1 MKNSM
6 VLMVP
11 GFDRNFQFHV
21 QGCHPFRTHAL
32 RTEDLILRTDNRL
45 LFPCPENIN
54 DYFCVSKCTKPFF
67 NKMEETEKY
76 NQREDIFS
84 KAIRAG
90 KRTYFFD
97 VKETR
102 AQERYLTIT
111 ESKKRFDNDSGKF
124 FYEKHKIFLYQEDFY
139 KFMEGL
145 QESMEFISA
154 DSEPPYHR
162 DSKPATGIEE
172 EIKNVKFEDLE
183 GEVDEPVSDE
193 ADKV

>member
-1 MKNSM
+1 
-6 VLMVP
+6 
-11 GFDRNFQFHV
+11 
-21 QGCHPFRTHAL
+21 
-32 RTEDLILRTDNRL
+32 
-45 LFPCPENIN
+45 
-54 DYFCVSKCTKPFF
+54 
-67 NKMEETEKY
+67 MEEAEKY
-76 NQREDIFS
+76 NPREREEIFS

-124 FYEKHKIFLYQEDFY
+124 FYEKHKVFLYQEDFD

-145 QESMEFISA
+145 QESMAFIS
-154 DSEPPYHR
+154 DGSEPPYERGHN
-162 DSKPATGIEE
+162 PATVIEE

-183 GEVDEPVSDE
+183 DEVDEPAKDETDE
-193 ADKV
+193 A